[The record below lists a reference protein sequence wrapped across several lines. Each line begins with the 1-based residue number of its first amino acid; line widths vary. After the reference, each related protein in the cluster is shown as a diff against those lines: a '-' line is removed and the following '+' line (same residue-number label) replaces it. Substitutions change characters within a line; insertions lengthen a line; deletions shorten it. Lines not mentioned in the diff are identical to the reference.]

1 MEKILTDDTLTQE
14 DAKIVAREAGARK
27 DVAGSLPEAA
37 ESAAGAGNGMLDP
50 SLAPASGRA
59 VQAIEQATAGA
70 RSVGDQ
76 ASAAKGAVYQQ
87 SARAGEYLTRNVN
100 RHPLTALLVASTIGY
115 LTAYLIHPRQP
126 SDLANRG
133 TTDQ

>member
-14 DAKIVAREAGARK
+14 GAKIVARKAGARK
-27 DVAGSLPEAA
+27 GASGSLPKAA
-37 ESAAGAGNGMLDP
+37 ESAVGRGNGMLDP
-50 SLAPASGRA
+50 GLAPASGLA
-59 VQAIEQATAGA
+59 TQAIEQTTAIA

-76 ASAAKGAVYQQ
+76 AAAATGVVYQQ